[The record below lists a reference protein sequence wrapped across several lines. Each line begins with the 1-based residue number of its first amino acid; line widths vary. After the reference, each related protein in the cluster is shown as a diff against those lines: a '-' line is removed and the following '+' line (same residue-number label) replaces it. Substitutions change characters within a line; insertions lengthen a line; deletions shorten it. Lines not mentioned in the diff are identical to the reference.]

1 MKGDG
6 KEKCSHKCTVCTI
19 AIMLENN
26 AASLRSEL
34 RTRSHRDN
42 KATQSSYNCRQLSFF
57 QREKK
62 KSSGRQDLNP

>member
-34 RTRSHRDN
+34 RTRSHRD